1 MQYKVNHFFEQVNF
15 LLFDLRTDYFWI
27 QSPYWRR
34 MSIKFSYDLFN
45 SCFCRNFNFGRYY
58 SLQMKKKNIIKKF
71 ITFKLKF
78 KILPEKIF
86 GFALEDRRQFQITR
100 PWSKAQDTKFQ
111 PSWYEKLREQDRRF
125 CELTTAV
132 IPRRNV
138 HSPSNVVNLPACLHP
153 WTIFQ
158 IQICY
163 EKGEEILGPLFSILS
178 SFQNSSFWS
187 LFFRLDKAKLPDMLP
202 TSSQINN
209 K

>member
-1 MQYKVNHFFEQVNF
+1 MTLELIIFGFKVLIEDECRSNSPMTSSTAVFVEISILGAIIPYK
-15 LLFDLRTDYFWI
+15 W
-27 QSPYWRR
+27 
-34 MSIKFSYDLFN
+34 
-45 SCFCRNFNFGRYY
+45 
-58 SLQMKKKNIIKKF
+58 KKNIIKKF